1 MENFYTHK
9 LDDSIEKKENYSK
22 TEDSSLNNNSQLFQI
37 KEFKSILDSEFYLIR
52 KISESSSGK
61 VYLGIQKDSL
71 NIPNDDIPYY
81 CIKIMNTEKINLN
94 TFKNEINLLKRINHK
109 NIVKIIEYGYGPK
122 ISFKTTKKTEPKEYY
137 YIVME
142 YLKHGDLLKYIIDVT
157 INENIGFGEN
167 FSRLIFSQLLD
178 GLEAIHDLNICHR
191 DIKLNNIFLGEDD
204 YILKYTNFGMATE
217 NQDKLKHFLGEP
229 FYTAPEI
236 LLNKPYYGKSADIFS
251 LGITLFV
258 LVTGR
263 LPFKS
268 SLPNDSLYKYIALG
282 DYVEFWKN
290 KCMNIT
296 PSFMEL
302 FDSMVAFD
310 YTQRPSISE
319 IRQSDWMKEINWE
332 LMPLLKQEFILRE
345 EKINFNKF
353 NITKEDKNYTNKFR
367 PNHNKININTNFIND
382 SLIITKKENINNN
395 YKTEGNIKIKII
407 DKSLYHILH
416 KVKKFLKKEGYF
428 KFGGN
433 ILKHEY
439 KATNGDIDIFLCLK
453 KCICQS
459 YVILNYSITKGT
471 FHSFEE
477 FKRFFDNIK
486 QVIEN

>member
-1 MENFYTHK
+1 MVIY
-9 LDDSIEKKENYSK
+9 
-22 TEDSSLNNNSQLFQI
+22 LN
-37 KEFKSILDSEFYLIR
+37 
-52 KISESSSGK
+52 
-61 VYLGIQKDSL
+61 
-71 NIPNDDIPYY
+71 
-81 CIKIMNTEKINLN
+81 
-94 TFKNEINLLKRINHK
+94 
-109 NIVKIIEYGYGPK
+109 
-122 ISFKTTKKTEPKEYY
+122 
-137 YIVME
+137 
-142 YLKHGDLLKYIIDVT
+142 IIDVT

-178 GLEAIHDLNICHR
+178 GLEAIHDLNICYR
-191 DIKLNNIFLGEDD
+191 DIKLNNFFLGEDD